1 MLHGYATEGS
11 LGDMIDLCELM
22 AGDGVVPNLHVYHIL
37 IGAFA
42 KCGRM
47 DGAMLFF
54 EDMLKHGLNPNEV
67 TYLTVIAALCRMGR
81 MDDAMDKFNEMIDM
95 GVPHEITRFR
105 CMIQVYLKHGDFKKA
120 KELIAKTKKK
130 DISQMRTKD
139 IGHHPR
145 KGN

>member
-1 MLHGYATEGS
+1 
-11 LGDMIDLCELM
+11 
-22 AGDGVVPNLHVYHIL
+22 
-37 IGAFA
+37 
-42 KCGRM
+42 
-47 DGAMLFF
+47 
-54 EDMLKHGLNPNEV
+54 
-67 TYLTVIAALCRMGR
+67 
-81 MDDAMDKFNEMIDM
+81 MIDM